1 MTADGGSRSPAASD
15 SRPVLGSGVS
25 EHQSRPA
32 TSFRRSAR
40 SPEGC
45 YRVRYEKLQVSFSRS
60 SGPGGQHV
68 NKVSSRAEVRFHVQT
83 ADWLP
88 TAVRREILSVVS
100 ENLSTKGS
108 EVHASDVSCDHVIWG
123 PRLQQILSFNVS
135 RCQHRN
141 LQECVRKISELIK
154 EANQKLTDSINREKS
169 ENVEDEQKQFRL
181 KRWNEQRLRQK
192 KIASAIK
199 KSRRMD
205 YD

>member
-100 ENLSTKGS
+100 
-108 EVHASDVSCDHVIWG
+108 
-123 PRLQQILSFNVS
+123 

>member
-68 NKVSSRAEVRFHVQT
+68 NKEPGDNLKVVLPSSEEQSHKQNPLPPSLSSRAEVRFHVQT

-88 TAVRREILSVVS
+88 TAVRREILSV
-100 ENLSTKGS
+100 
-108 EVHASDVSCDHVIWG
+108 
-123 PRLQQILSFNVS
+123 VS